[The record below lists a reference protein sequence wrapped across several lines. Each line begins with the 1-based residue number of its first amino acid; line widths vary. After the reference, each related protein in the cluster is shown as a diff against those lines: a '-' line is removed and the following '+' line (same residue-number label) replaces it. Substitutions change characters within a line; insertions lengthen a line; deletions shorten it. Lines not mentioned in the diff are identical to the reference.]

1 MTIKYVADDG
11 TEFLS
16 QKKCVE
22 YEIPKVTLEEREN
35 INKAIETISHVCYK
49 VKSLASGYACSV
61 CPFRYNAS
69 QCSFVNRA
77 PLNWEKLHD

>member
-11 TEFLS
+11 TEFFS
-16 QKKCVE
+16 KEKCIEHEV
-22 YEIPKVTLEEREN
+22 PKVTLEEREN
-35 INKAIETISHVCYK
+35 INKAIEIVSHVCYK

-61 CPFRYNAS
+61 CPFHYNVS

-77 PLNWEKLHD
+77 PLNWTYV